1 VSRRI
6 TLAWLSDAAS
16 IAVAY
21 PTRRKLG
28 EFMPEAIR
36 TRCKFRVVSVELTDN
51 AVSKRVFE
59 DSVTPEDYAALVGT
73 EYTDNGKKVKYISTG
88 KFAQNVRLAA
98 QYDTSNPEDVSFAAA
113 TPSGTMT
120 FLVDN
125 PDVCDTFVPGKSY
138 YLDLTPCE

>member
-1 VSRRI
+1 
-6 TLAWLSDAAS
+6 
-16 IAVAY
+16 
-21 PTRRKLG
+21 
-28 EFMPEAIR
+28 MPEAIR

-73 EYTDNGKKVKYISTG
+73 EYTDSGKKVKYISTG

-125 PDVCDTFVPGKSY
+125 PDVCDTFVPGKNY